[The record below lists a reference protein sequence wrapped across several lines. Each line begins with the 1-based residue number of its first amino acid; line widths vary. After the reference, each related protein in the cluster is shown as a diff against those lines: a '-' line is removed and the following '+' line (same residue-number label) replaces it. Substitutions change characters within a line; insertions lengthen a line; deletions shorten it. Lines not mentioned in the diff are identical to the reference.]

1 MKRIDT
7 INMIPMIDI
16 MLVMLAIVLTTAT
29 FIKFD
34 QTQIDL
40 PVVKSSSGPPGRQG
54 NRINI
59 DRQGNLFLN
68 NRQIT
73 LEELDLELSGMDGET
88 PIALRVDQATSFGSF
103 ANIIDLLKSRQMNRL
118 SIIAKPSE

>member
-40 PVVKSSSGPPGRQG
+40 PVVQSSSGPPGQSG
-54 NRINI
+54 HWIHI
-59 DRQGNLFLN
+59 DRQGNLFLDD
-68 NRQIT
+68 RQIT
-73 LEELDLELSGMDGET
+73 REELERELSVMDRET
-88 PIALRVDQATSFGSF
+88 PIALRVDQATRFGSF